1 MTNQGNPI
9 TNQYKIRLLNLYIWK
24 NQRELNDMPIEDHR
38 AKFIRERI
46 YLATGYLLS
55 ISLIKKQLKINGF

>member
-1 MTNQGNPI
+1 MNQTNTI
-9 TNQYKIRLLNLYIWK
+9 SNQYKIRLLNLYIWK

-46 YLATGYLLS
+46 YLATGHLLS